1 MAKDEK
7 AKLDKINEIKKADAS
22 VKSMADFTSPDVLY
36 NELISSVLK
45 YHPSTDISMIE
56 KAYRIARDAHE
67 GQLRKSG
74 EPYIIHPL
82 SVALIL
88 ADLELDKETIV
99 AGLLH
104 DVVEDTVMTSEEIR
118 QEFGD
123 EVELLWTALQSWPV
137 ELFRRQSGGS
147 GGEP

>member
-1 MAKDEK
+1 MAEMKIGVKNRDMEVNHDDENVK
-7 AKLDKINEIKKADAS
+7 A
-22 VKSMADFTSPDVLY
+22 MQDFTSPDVLY
-36 NELISSVLK
+36 RELISSVLK

-56 KAYRIARDAHE
+56 KAYKIASEAHQ

-82 SVALIL
+82 CVAIIL

-104 DVVEDTVMTSEEIR
+104 DAVEDHG
-118 QEFGD
+118 GD
-123 EVELLWTALQSWPV
+123 CAGVRGRSGS
-137 ELFRRQSGGS
+137 SGGRRHET
-147 GGEP
+147 GPAVLLRG